1 MSEYKNP
8 SHEEMNAQQGTSQ
21 TAGGPTSQ
29 GQSNPGNNQSYTG
42 SGATGHTPGGQE
54 LIDELG
60 RLGNKM
66 AEVIRTAWASDERK
80 RMEQDLRTGLNSLA
94 NNLEQGVRKM
104 GEHEQT
110 KEFVRKA
117 EDVAENVGEKVR
129 NSQTTYDIAGALA
142 GGLRVLADQVEK
154 LAAELQRK
162 RAETPATPTT
172 PPTTND
178 DSHDIPIGRV

>member
-8 SHEEMNAQQGTSQ
+8 SHEEMNAQMGSGQ
-21 TAGGPTSQ
+21 TASGSTNQ
-29 GQSNPGNNQSYTG
+29 GQSQTGNNQNYSSGTTG
-42 SGATGHTPGGQE
+42 QGTGGQE

-66 AEVIRTAWASDERK
+66 AEAIRAAWDSDERK

-104 GEHEQT
+104 SEHEQT

-117 EDVAENVGEKVR
+117 EDVAETVGEKVR

-142 GGLRVLADQVEK
+142 GGLRLLAEQVEK

-172 PPTTND
+172 PPTAHND
-178 DSHDIPIGRV
+178 SPDIPIGRV

>member
-8 SHEEMNAQQGTSQ
+8 SHEEMNAQQGATS
-21 TAGGPTSQ
+21 
-29 GQSNPGNNQSYTG
+29 GQSNPGGQQDQQQHS
-42 SGATGHTPGGQE
+42 SATSGQE

-60 RLGNKM
+60 RLGNKL
-66 AEVIRTAWASDERK
+66 AEVVRAAWASDERK
-80 RMEQDLRTGLNSLA
+80 RIEADLRTGLNTLA
-94 NNLEQGVRKM
+94 NNLEHGVRKV
-104 GEHEQT
+104 GEQEQT

-117 EDVAENVGEKVR
+117 EEVAENVGEKVR

-162 RAETPATPTT
+162 RTDVPPTT
-172 PPTTND
+172 PPAAD
-178 DSHDIPIGRV
+178 DSQDIPIGRV

>member
-1 MSEYKNP
+1 MTVSAET
-8 SHEEMNAQQGTSQ
+8 SRVQTEESALGT
-21 TAGGPTSQ
+21 T
-29 GQSNPGNNQSYTG
+29 
-42 SGATGHTPGGQE
+42 
-54 LIDELG
+54 
-60 RLGNKM
+60 
-66 AEVIRTAWASDERK
+66 VERK
-80 RMEQDLRTGLNSLA
+80 RIEQDLRTGLNSLA

-104 GEHEQT
+104 SEHEQT

>member
-8 SHEEMNAQQGTSQ
+8 SHEEMNAQMGSSQ
-21 TAGGPTSQ
+21 TASGSTSQ
-29 GQSNPGNNQSYTG
+29 GQSNPGSNQST

-80 RMEQDLRTGLNSLA
+80 RMEQDLRTGLNTLA

-162 RAETPATPTT
+162 RAETPTT
-172 PPTTND
+172 PPTAND
-178 DSHDIPIGRV
+178 DSQDIPIGRV